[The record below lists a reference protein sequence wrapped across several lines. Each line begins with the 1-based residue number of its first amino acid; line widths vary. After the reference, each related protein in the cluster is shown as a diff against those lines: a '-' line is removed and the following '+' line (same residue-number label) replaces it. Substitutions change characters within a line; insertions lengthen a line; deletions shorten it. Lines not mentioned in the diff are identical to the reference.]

1 MVLYVLACLVLTGMV
16 KYSEVD
22 PESAFAQAFESV
34 GLPWIATLIS
44 VGAILGIATVM
55 WTFMYAVT
63 RVWFSM
69 SRDGLLP
76 KWFAAVSPKH
86 RVPVRVTWIVGIGS
100 GLIAGFLPIAEAAEL
115 TNIGILLAFAVVCTA
130 VIVWRYR
137 SPDIERGF
145 RTPGMPVIPLI
156 GVASSIWLT
165 TYLTTVTWLR
175 FAVWLVIGLVIYGLY
190 SYRHSHLNT
199 AASGKPT
206 T

>member
-1 MVLYVLACLVLTGMV
+1 MT
-16 KYSEVD
+16 
-22 PESAFAQAFESV
+22 
-34 GLPWIATLIS
+34 

-76 KWFAAVSPKH
+76 HWFAAVSPRH
-86 RVPVRVTWIVGIGS
+86 RVPVHVTWIVGIGS
-100 GLIAGFLPIAEAAEL
+100 GLIAGFLPIRQAAEL
-115 TNIGILLAFAVVCTA
+115 TNIGILLAFAVVCSA
-130 VIVWRYR
+130 VIVLRNR

-145 RTPGMPVIPLI
+145 RSPGMPIIPLI

-175 FAVWLVIGLVIYGLY
+175 FAIWLLIGLVIYGFY
-190 SYRHSHLNT
+190 GYRKSHLNT
-199 AASGKPT
+199 ARSGKT